1 MTEPSSEP
9 IRTILIEDS
18 PVARAAFTEIVN
30 QHPQLELIITAASWA
45 EGKLALEKDY
55 DLLITD
61 LDLGDGTGLDFVT
74 QASKAG
80 GKKVIVITV
89 LGDVKSVMASVQAGA
104 DGYVLKSAE
113 ADELNSA
120 ITTVLDGGSPISAAV
135 AGHLLKQLR
144 NDGPEIF
151 SGSEKSEV
159 KLTSR
164 EVEILTDL
172 ARGYTNKEVARDLG
186 ISPYTVAEHVK
197 AIYKKMAVN
206 TRSEAVS
213 QAYRDGLI
221 R

>member
-1 MTEPSSEP
+1 MPENENTEP
-9 IRTILIEDS
+9 IKTILIEDS
-18 PVARAAFTEIVN
+18 PVARAAFTEIVQN
-30 QHPQLELIITAASWA
+30 HPRLDLVETAASWA
-45 EGKLALEKDY
+45 EGREALKQDY
-55 DLLITD
+55 GLLITD

-74 QASKAG
+74 QASEAG

-113 ADELNSA
+113 AGELTSA
-120 ITTVLDGGSPISAAV
+120 ISTVLDGGSPISAAV

-144 NDGPEIF
+144 ADGPAAEE
-151 SGSEKSEV
+151 EKRSDV
-159 KLTSR
+159 HLTSR
-164 EVEILTDL
+164 EVEILTHL
-172 ARGYTNKEVARDLG
+172 AKGYTNKEVARDLG